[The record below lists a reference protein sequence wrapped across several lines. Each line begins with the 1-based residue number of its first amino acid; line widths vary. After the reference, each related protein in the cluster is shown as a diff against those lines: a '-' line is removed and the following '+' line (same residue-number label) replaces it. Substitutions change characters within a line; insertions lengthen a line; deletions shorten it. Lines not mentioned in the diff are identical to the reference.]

1 MCSCSSWKQYI
12 IYLIAPPSV
21 DEPALQG
28 NANVKHAQ
36 LKLLTEIQQI
46 HANMNT
52 LEEVVAFVTI
62 EGHYKKN
69 SSSFSLSY
77 TDVLMY
83 ARIVTFSM

>member
-1 MCSCSSWKQYI
+1 M
-12 IYLIAPPSV
+12 

-36 LKLLTEIQQI
+36 LRMLTEIQQI
-46 HANMNT
+46 HSTNMNT

-69 SSSFSLSY
+69 SSSFSLSH
-77 TDVLMY
+77 TDLLMD
-83 ARIVTFSM
+83 ARIVTFSMLN